1 MCLNV
6 IVIWGG
12 GLNHFKFLQ
21 ERSYRKQSGKKKSCL
36 KHCQLNTSIRTLDFL
51 IWTNIYIKATISLL
65 RFNIDVLWDLSQG
78 LNKSRMPWYA
88 LLILLENTQ
97 FCYKRTGG
105 SELIKHWLTKEISNT
120 QKTFQ
125 VLITSK
131 QGTCRI
137 QEESC
142 AMLNTGDNVF
152 QPAVHGISLKYV
164 GAN

>member
-12 GLNHFKFLQ
+12 DWIILNF
-21 ERSYRKQSGKKKSCL
+21 SRKGHIESNLEKKKSCL

-131 QGTCRI
+131 QGTCRT